1 MNNTQQIDIDRSDV
15 DLAKVLRQKA
25 VLEPS
30 EMLKDGRLE
39 PFRIAL
45 LYGLVIIAPMASAML
60 YSVAQWLYAWWI
72 VGSIALLLAA
82 LLLLITAITAVIIQI
97 IVWRRYLGRQ
107 AAVHEEHLSYLRNL
121 FPVEKTVEK
130 DGYLSASNYQDVAL
144 FITVYYLQ
152 NNDDIRSA
160 RGFEGPLYL
169 GKRNAFKVGDIS
181 RAQAQKMLQIVEN
194 LKTKDWEEAQHKLIA
209 QWPKIIANKR

>member
-1 MNNTQQIDIDRSDV
+1 MIPTQQIDIDRSDV

-39 PFRIAL
+39 PLRVAS
-45 LYGLVIIAPMASAML
+45 LYGLVIVAPMISAML
-60 YSVAQWLYAWWI
+60 YSVARWLSERWV
-72 VGSIALLLAA
+72 VGSIALFLAA
-82 LLLLITAITAVIIQI
+82 FLLLVTAIAVVIIQV
-97 IVWRRYLGRQ
+97 IVWRRYLSRQ
-107 AAVHEEHLSYLRNL
+107 AAVHDEHLSYLRNL
-121 FPVEKTVEK
+121 FPVEKTMEK
-130 DGYLSASNYQDVAL
+130 DGYLSASNYRDVAL

-181 RAQAQKMLQIVEN
+181 RAQAQKMLKIVEHISA
-194 LKTKDWEEAQHKLIA
+194 KDWEEAQHKLIA